1 VTAPPTQKVPQLSA
15 FDLWIILIAMASA
28 ERPDELPPSKVSEAR
43 AVLLQNTWIYFWN
56 GRNGNV
62 ETHTNTRSLKTEI
75 LGRIFLHAAGKVIKH
90 NVKAG
95 KTRFKICL
103 FS

>member
-1 VTAPPTQKVPQLSA
+1 
-15 FDLWIILIAMASA
+15 MASA
-28 ERPDELPPSKVSEAR
+28 AKPDEPPPSKVSAAG
-43 AVLLQNTWIYFWN
+43 AVLFQNKWIYFLH

-62 ETHTNTRSLKTEI
+62 EIHTNTRSPKTEI
-75 LGRIFLHAAGKVIKH
+75 LGRIFLNAAWKVIKH